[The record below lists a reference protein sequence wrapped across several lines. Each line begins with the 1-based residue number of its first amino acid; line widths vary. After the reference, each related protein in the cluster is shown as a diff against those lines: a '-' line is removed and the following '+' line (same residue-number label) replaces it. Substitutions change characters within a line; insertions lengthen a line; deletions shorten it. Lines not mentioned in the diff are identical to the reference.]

1 MLVIGMLLGWAWGS
15 AAMAAALRARSQ
27 VLLASSVQRVTAG
40 LAGAT
45 NPDAQYRIE
54 ICKLQ
59 YSLADYESY

>member
-1 MLVIGMLLGWAWGS
+1 
-15 AAMAAALRARSQ
+15 MAAALRARSQ

>member
-40 LAGAT
+40 VAGAT
-45 NPDAQYRIE
+45 NPDVQYRME
-54 ICKLQ
+54 ICELSITIPFSQ
-59 YSLADYESY
+59 TC